1 MPLLVRGP
9 GPCPL
14 VLDMTQQRLDWS
26 TCPQGETVYM
36 FPLVIDLGADYSC
49 DTAELVSER
58 RLAVSLPRLGDR
70 VEVGTPFAV
79 R

>member
-1 MPLLVRGP
+1 
-9 GPCPL
+9 
-14 VLDMTQQRLDWS
+14 
-26 TCPQGETVYM
+26 M